1 MTKIYQSNKTNIV
14 SQYDLNEQNIPLD
27 LSTNSKETSSAESFA
42 KNWDTK
48 KSDKQLSN
56 YCSDD
61 DDDDDDDDETYD
73 YESLNSGKSIID
85 KVSNNDKRNNVRERN
100 R

>member
-1 MTKIYQSNKTNIV
+1 MKRHPQKGF
-14 SQYDLNEQNIPLD
+14 
-27 LSTNSKETSSAESFA
+27 AE
-42 KNWDTK
+42 NWDTK

-56 YCSDD
+56 YYG
-61 DDDDDDDDETYD
+61 DDDDDETYD
-73 YESLNSGKSIID
+73 YESSNSGKSIID